1 MQQNKQL
8 YSYIPMASPQFPWY
22 LAKLRNA
29 WIALITPPN
38 QLFVQVMNEGADKF
52 EQLTKDV
59 ENGKIPSP
67 FVKVEKE

>member
-1 MQQNKQL
+1 MNKQL

-38 QLFVQVMNEGADKF
+38 RLFVQVVNEYADKC
-52 EQLTKDV
+52 EDYAIKQEEK
-59 ENGKIPSP
+59 NGNL
-67 FVKVEKE
+67 ER